1 MLDHPNHPG
10 VIQMHDVP
18 AYNALPHRNVR
29 HPAVPRINLLVI
41 QPTPFCNI
49 NCSYCYLPA
58 RSVRD
63 TIDDATLHALFAK
76 VFSSGWVRERLDVVW
91 HAGEPTVLPVAFY
104 RHAMA
109 IMEQYRPPGLQVS
122 HNFQTNATL
131 LNDAWCDLLR
141 TPEMHMGVSIDG
153 PQRLNDAKRLSRSGG
168 STFAKA
174 VAGIRKLRA
183 GGIPFHV
190 ITVLSRARLGAAGE
204 LQDFYVGEG
213 IEHVGVNGEE
223 SEGDHVSGLEPGQ
236 ATCERYQAFL
246 GEFWA
251 IASREGRIKSI
262 REIDQMRGVVYS
274 GPWPGPQAGPR
285 MGRNMLTEPFSILSM
300 DYKGNLSTYSPELL
314 GQSNSEYG
322 NFVVGNVHTDTFA
335 DVLGSPV
342 LARMQ
347 RDIQAGVAMCR
358 QSCAYFHVCGGG
370 EPVNKLSENGTFAST
385 VTNYCRLT
393 RMAVADLMLA
403 GPYAA

>member
-1 MLDHPNHPG
+1 MIGQQNDG
-10 VIQMHDVP
+10 DVIQMH
-18 AYNALPHRNVR
+18 YGRSHQSVR
-29 HPAVPRINLLVI
+29 RAVVPRINLLVV

-49 NCSYCYLPA
+49 NCTYCYLPS

-63 TIDDATLHALFAK
+63 TIEDATLHALFAK
-76 VFSSGWVRERLDVVW
+76 TFSSGWVGERLDVVW

-109 IMEQYRPPGLQVS
+109 IMDQYRPAGLAVG
-122 HNFQTNATL
+122 HHFQTNATL
-131 LNDAWCDLLR
+131 LNDDWCDLLR
-141 TPEMHMGVSIDG
+141 DPGMRMGVSIDG
-153 PQRLNDAKRLSRSGG
+153 PQRLNDAKRLSRSGA

-174 VAGIRKLRA
+174 VAGIRTLRA
-183 GGIPFHV
+183 AGIPFHV
-190 ITVLSRARLGAAGE
+190 ITVLSRDSLGAAQE
-204 LQDFYVGEG
+204 LHDFYVAEG
-213 IEHVGVNGEE
+213 IEHVGFNVEE

-236 ATCERYQAFL
+236 ATCDRYKAFL
-246 GEFWA
+246 AEFWA
-251 IASREGRIKSI
+251 IASRHGRVKSI
-262 REIDQMRGVVYS
+262 REINQMLGAVYS

-285 MGRNMLTEPFSILSM
+285 MGRNMLTEPFSILSA
-300 DYKGNLSTYSPELL
+300 DHKGNLSTYSPELL
-314 GQSNSEYG
+314 GQSNAEYG
-322 NFVVGNVHTDTFA
+322 NFVIGNVHTDTFE
-335 DVLGSPV
+335 DVLRSPV

-347 RDIQAGVAMCR
+347 RDIQAGVAMCQQR
-358 QSCAYFHVCGGG
+358 CAYFHVCGGG